1 MEFKTCLESKGLTA
15 YRLSK
20 ETGIPYSC
28 IADLCTNKTATKNLT
43 LEKACAIAAVLGL
56 QPVDLLSL
64 KPDLGLPLRYF
75 RNNVLHHLKAVGD
88 EEFIEEVLRKRE
100 IDMYYKNGD
109 LAKALYVLALVD
121 YLCIVHRRDICQTR
135 YNFIRKTRLDKPC
148 FVGGNS
154 IGFKSIEDAEKALG
168 IPIIPEFAKYNIIEV
183 DICVGIDLH
192 CG

>member
-1 MEFKTCLESKGLTA
+1 MEFKTCLESRGLTA

-43 LEKACAIAAVLGL
+43 LEKACAIAAALGL

-88 EEFIEEVLRKRE
+88 EGFIEEVIRKRE
-100 IDMYYKNGD
+100 IYIHYKNGD
-109 LAKALYVLALVD
+109 LPKALYLLALID
-121 YLCIVHRRDICQTR
+121 HLCIVNGWDVFQAR
-135 YNFIRKTRLDKPC
+135 YNSIRKMRLDEPC
-148 FVGGNS
+148 FVGGKS
-154 IGFKSIEDAEKALG
+154 ISFKSIEDAERALG
-168 IPIIPEFAKYNIIEV
+168 RPIIPEFAKYNIIEV
-183 DICVGIDLH
+183 DIGNVA
-192 CG
+192 